1 MARPSRTQQNADGQT
16 GYNSFLGA
24 AVELAPDDLREIEI
38 AASKITIQGARYP
51 EQIERMSGR

>member
-38 AASKITIQGARYP
+38 AASKITIHEARYT
-51 EQIERMSGR
+51 